1 MEFELKDL
9 FFRLF
14 VLFGSSSTR
23 LPEWEASAFAL
34 ELAGISS

>member
-23 LPEWEASAFAL
+23 LPEREASAFAL